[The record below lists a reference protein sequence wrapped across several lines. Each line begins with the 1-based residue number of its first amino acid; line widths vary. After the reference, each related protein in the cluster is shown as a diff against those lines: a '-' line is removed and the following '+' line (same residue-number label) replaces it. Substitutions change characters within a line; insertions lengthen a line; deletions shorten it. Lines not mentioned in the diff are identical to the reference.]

1 MDSEVKVQV
10 VCVTYNQKDYIKDAL
25 DSFIMQKT
33 NFKFQVLVGDDCS
46 TDGTSEV
53 VAEYARK
60 YPDIIVH
67 IRREQNLGCLK
78 NFIDLCEQA
87 NAKYVAFCD
96 VDDFWT
102 NENKLQIQF
111 DFMEKNEDVNVCAHR
126 ILLKGADSTWA
137 LYEYYSKQRE
147 PFLLPQKKRV
157 PLNKKITISEI
168 VNEGIQMSAF
178 FIRWKKVDY
187 SSICENGLI
196 GDLPILFFHLANKHL
211 YIFSDVMSVWRQ
223 NGQGV
228 YTTSKDID
236 SHYIKTRKEYIKIF
250 YFFAEYFKKNYN
262 SFGVVA
268 LENRLR
274 LEVINYIDSII
285 KNELWL
291 ELEKFKEQYPEEYI
305 YVKSLLLQYKYV
317 ICQINRLGV
326 ERAQMLKRN
335 SVLSILKP
343 NLTIIYYLKNI
354 KIKDFLGKIRKKL
367 SNVVKCF
374 NLFSLYWIFSLVP
387 KKKNLW
393 VFSGFFK
400 NNYMDNTKYLYEY
413 IVKNHP
419 EIDVVWLTKNKD
431 VLKQLQ
437 QEKMPVLK
445 MKSFKG
451 IWTMARAQVAFSDH
465 FKMSDYD
472 SRFGFNACTKFINLW
487 HGVGLK
493 SMAPYG
499 NKIKNTNV
507 NGVRLSSD
515 ICTKPEDSL
524 LTRILKKIKYV
535 FFAPFRELFE
545 EYLMIL
551 CPGEQFSQYN
561 ATPWQVPS
569 SAQFMCGYPRN
580 VNLAHNK
587 NKVINQFKIIYA
599 PTYRWIA
606 DDETSMVKMFLDNIE
621 NINQILEKINGTFTL
636 RLHPHTWR
644 NYEENILAAISKY
657 PRFSVSKEK
666 DIYKELHEYSL
677 MISDYSSIVY
687 DFLILDRPI
696 VFFAFDQEKYCSGD
710 ASFSMPY
717 KENCPGDVTRTWD
730 ETLTSIQKSYENPQY
745 NKELREKISEIF
757 TPKKYNDENNSE
769 RIVQY
774 VKNKLNERKN
784 NE

>member
-78 NFIDLCEQA
+78 NFIDLCEQVT
-87 NAKYVAFCD
+87 AKYAAFCD
-96 VDDFWT
+96 GDDYWT
-102 NENKLQIQF
+102 DENKLQIQF
-111 DFMEKNEDVNVCAHR
+111 DYMEKNTDVNVCAHNV
-126 ILLKGADSTWA
+126 LVKMEVNDS
-137 LYEYYSKQRE
+137 LYEYY
-147 PFLLPQKKRV
+147 KRFGFNV
-157 PLNKKITISEI
+157 PLEFPCSKKIT
-168 VNEGIQMSAF
+168 VNDIIQSLPQTSSL
-178 FIRWKKVDY
+178 FIRWKKMLFPSWAKEGFAGDFTVVCLQLCDKY
-187 SSICENGLI
+187 AVVLNKPMSCYRKNKTCVTFDNGNL
-196 GDLPILFFHLANKHL
+196 
-211 YIFSDVMSVWRQ
+211 WE
-223 NGQGV
+223 
-228 YTTSKDID
+228 
-236 SHYIKTRKEYIKIF
+236 HYIRTRTD
-250 YFFAEYFKKNYN
+250 YFRFLLGIISYLNCEYN
-262 SFGVVA
+262 SFGVDA
-268 LENRLR
+268 LEKRLSI
-274 LEVINYIDSII
+274 EIVNYLNSII
-285 KNELWL
+285 ETDSWEQLLLIK
-291 ELEKFKEQYPEEYI
+291 EKYPEIYKQIKELLFEYKYNLI
-305 YVKSLLLQYKYV
+305 QVNKLGYKQASLLKKSSTLFLLKPLLQLIYIVKKV
-317 ICQINRLGV
+317 VKQI
-326 ERAQMLKRN
+326 
-335 SVLSILKP
+335 SVILK
-343 NLTIIYYLKNI
+343 
-354 KIKDFLGKIRKKL
+354 KIPSFI
-367 SNVVKCF
+367 S
-374 NLFSLYWIFSLVP
+374 YWLFSLVP

-545 EYLMIL
+545 EYLMML

-717 KENCPGDVTRTWD
+717 KENCPGDVTCTWD
-730 ETLTSIQKSYENPQY
+730 ETLISIQKSYENPQY

-774 VKNKLNERKN
+774 VKNKLNERNN